1 MKFKNIPTEDKKKC
15 MDKILKHIKDN
26 VRYEDKTDD
35 DLYQECK
42 IAGFMIYEF
51 LSDYVEENNG

>member
-1 MKFKNIPTEDKKKC
+1 MKFKNIPTEEKRKC
-15 MDKILKHIKDN
+15 MDKILKQIKDK
-26 VRYEDKTDD
+26 VKYEDKTDD

-51 LSDYVEENNG
+51 LRDYVNE